1 MNNPANATHHSSPL
15 AVWLAEG
22 QSSQRDMLA
31 SLQALKT
38 KTSAPLHIIASHRH
52 DRPEIF
58 SLADTVY
65 REPLVSASDV
75 PVSYTHLTLP
85 TICSV

>member
-1 MNNPANATHHSSPL
+1 MNNPVNATHHSAPL

-58 SLADTVY
+58 ALADTVY
-65 REPLVSASDV
+65 REPLASASDDPKQIPPFDV
-75 PVSYTHLTLP
+75 PR
-85 TICSV
+85 

>member
-1 MNNPANATHHSSPL
+1 MNDVVNNSTSQTITDQTTNPSNSKA

-31 SLQALKT
+31 SLQILKSHSPVPFT
-38 KTSAPLHIIASHRH
+38 IIASHRH

-58 SLADTVY
+58 EYADGY
-65 REPLVSASDV
+65 RS
-75 PVSYTHLTLP
+75 
-85 TICSV
+85 